1 MSASDSGSGKS
12 RRGRGVTR
20 VADVTSG
27 RVDGQRRHVD
37 IDPRS
42 GHPSGP
48 NADRF
53 RSYLGKL
60 AKSHV
65 SILHACWDD
74 VPEVDKNLL
83 WQDVQQHFDIPNTLQ
98 IRKKVLSHIAIRFRD
113 FKTRLTR
120 LYVFGD
126 RQHENPSQHY
136 TFTEEDWMQF
146 RASRESE
153 EWKDK
158 RLAAQERQRLN
169 DTPHLLSR
177 GGYAKLEKKLRKSRA
192 DALGLESP
200 DLAPAPA
207 RYELWKAA
215 RTKSD
220 GNMTSSSAALIS
232 QRIDE
237 LVEQQTQGTF
247 AGQGRDDI
255 LTTAIGRPEHPGR
268 VRGVPGAIG
277 LRDYFGPTQKT
288 PQSMSQETLRQMDL
302 QWEERLNQ
310 SMRSMEQRFMEQLQ
324 EQKQIQRALEE
335 KLHSMTQGHMGA
347 DETPT
352 APRVSTRGSCS
363 AVEPNEYSGQYE
375 LLVDG
380 DPPRIVAVGRVLEGG
395 ETIHGVPILPQH
407 VRVTIDEVRDPQAQV
422 PVPTPEINFVGEAIG
437 TFIAWP
443 RALIMSHIATP
454 QFTRP
459 QKQPIHDTVIHEDD
473 DMAEAEDDPISKLVT
488 KLPRLK
494 KASLQLYW
502 DLRVFGLP
510 PHVPVY
516 ITFSD
521 ALEVIEGDRMLNI
534 SIIQLWCM

>member
-1 MSASDSGSGKS
+1 
-12 RRGRGVTR
+12 
-20 VADVTSG
+20 
-27 RVDGQRRHVD
+27 
-37 IDPRS
+37 
-42 GHPSGP
+42 
-48 NADRF
+48 
-53 RSYLGKL
+53 
-60 AKSHV
+60 
-65 SILHACWDD
+65 
-74 VPEVDKNLL
+74 
-83 WQDVQQHFDIPNTLQ
+83 
-98 IRKKVLSHIAIRFRD
+98 
-113 FKTRLTR
+113 
-120 LYVFGD
+120 
-126 RQHENPSQHY
+126 
-136 TFTEEDWMQF
+136 
-146 RASRESE
+146 
-153 EWKDK
+153 
-158 RLAAQERQRLN
+158 
-169 DTPHLLSR
+169 
-177 GGYAKLEKKLRKSRA
+177 
-192 DALGLESP
+192 
-200 DLAPAPA
+200 
-207 RYELWKAA
+207 
-215 RTKSD
+215 
-220 GNMTSSSAALIS
+220 
-232 QRIDE
+232 
-237 LVEQQTQGTF
+237 
-247 AGQGRDDI
+247 
-255 LTTAIGRPEHPGR
+255 
-268 VRGVPGAIG
+268 
-277 LRDYFGPTQKT
+277 
-288 PQSMSQETLRQMDL
+288 MSQETLRQMDL

-395 ETIHGVPILPQH
+395 ETIHGVAILPQH

-534 SIIQLWCM
+534 SIIQLWCMYMDTIVVDQGRSSMYGFVEPQTIQPSGNTLQNRQHYLQTWMDESKRDIYLVPYIDGYVFLYVVSLLL